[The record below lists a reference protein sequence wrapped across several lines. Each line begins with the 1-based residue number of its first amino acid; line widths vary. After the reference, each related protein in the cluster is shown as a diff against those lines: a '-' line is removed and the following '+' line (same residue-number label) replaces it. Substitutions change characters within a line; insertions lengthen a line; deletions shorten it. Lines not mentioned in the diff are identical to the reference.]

1 MHQLLPLDS
10 KPALLPRLEHRPRAN
25 LQHAALARTDAVA
38 GGRFRLAGHVMESTL
53 KMAAGLLP
61 FDLVGLLGEIFAIDE
76 LTFWQW

>member
-1 MHQLLPLDS
+1 
-10 KPALLPRLEHRPRAN
+10 
-25 LQHAALARTDAVA
+25 
-38 GGRFRLAGHVMESTL
+38 MESTL